1 VARSVK
7 YRNARQISRNYVLNA
22 ARSGLRG
29 RNEKSP
35 PCDGAEGKREG
46 ATGSLAIVASDRGP
60 SHPRSIFR
68 DLPAMSRGEPQANAG
83 DQHWSGRD
91 QCIGAP
97 SPVCP
102 WPFATG
108 RHSA

>member
-29 RNEKSP
+29 RNKKSP

-60 SHPRSIFR
+60 SHPRSTFR
-68 DLPAMSRGEPQANAG
+68 GSRLPAMPRGEPQA
-83 DQHWSGRD
+83 DVQHYIEAAR
-91 QCIGAP
+91 
-97 SPVCP
+97 V
-102 WPFATG
+102 
-108 RHSA
+108 SASAR